1 MLEKQVPEYDL
12 NEFKLKYS
20 LRDVNESVLIECLEL
35 AQADI
40 VESLQ
45 SEIPPIENWTEIEK
59 TRFFSAL
66 YAFAAAKYL
75 PRQKVV
81 QQFTAD
87 EEEQDL
93 QTKVNRL
100 LQVGSEELNKLS
112 FYGKS
117 HRKSV
122 YLVEP

>member
-1 MLEKQVPEYDL
+1 MEKQVHEFNL
-12 NEFKLKYS
+12 NDFKLKYS
-20 LRDVNESVLIECLEL
+20 LRDINEAVLIECLEL

-45 SEIPPIENWTEIEK
+45 EEIPSLEDWKEIEK
-59 TRFFSAL
+59 TRFYSAL
-66 YAFAAAKYL
+66 YAFALAKYL
-75 PRQKVV
+75 PQQKIV
-81 QQFTAD
+81 QQFTSD
-87 EEEQDL
+87 EDEGDL

-100 LQVGSEELNKLS
+100 VQVGSEELNKLS